1 VNEESLRRA
10 NAFLAAIADKIE
22 PGQSL
27 AATPA
32 DIGKQ
37 IGLPDPLAAARAVRA
52 LLARRRLEMSDGNY
66 KLLDAR
72 PIESGEP
79 ESIPRPP
86 RRKRASGEGRV
97 RRDGEP
103 SRGATYSE
111 VGRTAIE
118 KLIELGR
125 EVGTMR
131 GSLRT
136 TREEAREVREAKDEA
151 ERRAQ
156 TLQARVRELEARV
169 EMAESNLRTILAA
182 ARGGQKSDSVGDA
195 EMDAIL
201 GVLRDHKESAA
212 SDTSPQA
219 G

>member
-10 NAFLAAIADKIE
+10 NAFLAAIAEKIQ
-22 PGQSL
+22 PGESL

-32 DIGKQ
+32 EIGKE

-52 LLARRRLEMSDGNY
+52 LLARRRLEMADGSY
-66 KLLDAR
+66 KLLEKR
-72 PIESGEP
+72 PIEAGEP
-79 ESIPRPP
+79 EAIPRPP
-86 RRKRASGEGRV
+86 RRKRAASGRPKRGDTSRS
-97 RRDGEP
+97 P
-103 SRGATYSE
+103 SYSE

-125 EVGTMR
+125 EVGTLR
-131 GSLRT
+131 GNLRT
-136 TREEAREVREAKDEA
+136 SREEAREAREAKDDA

-156 TLQARVRELEARV
+156 SLNSRVRELEARV

-182 ARGGQKSDSVGDA
+182 ARGGQRSDSVGDA

-201 GVLRDHKESAA
+201 GVLKDRAGPLVQPPA
-212 SDTSPQA
+212 S
-219 G
+219 